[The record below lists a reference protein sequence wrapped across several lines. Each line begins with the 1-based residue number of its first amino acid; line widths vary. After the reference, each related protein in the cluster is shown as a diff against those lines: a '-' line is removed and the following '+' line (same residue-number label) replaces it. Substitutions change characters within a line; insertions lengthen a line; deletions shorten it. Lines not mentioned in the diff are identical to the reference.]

1 MLIARAFLRGR
12 SLSKSTV
19 KVRNLFSKFF
29 KKNILAIFSLL
40 FSELSNFCSV
50 SMKKNE
56 ESGCCHITV
65 LNGNYETIYDNKK
78 FQPPDKEERDRL
90 IEIFDSHYIVAY
102 MAAEIF
108 AEVGYRFA
116 PRRLMRSSAILDQIG
131 RKS

>member
-1 MLIARAFLRGR
+1 
-12 SLSKSTV
+12 
-19 KVRNLFSKFF
+19 
-29 KKNILAIFSLL
+29 
-40 FSELSNFCSV
+40 
-50 SMKKNE
+50 MKKNE
-56 ESGCCHITV
+56 EANCCHITV

-78 FQPPDKEERDRL
+78 YQPPDKEERDRL

-116 PRRLMRSSAILDQIG
+116 PRRLTRSSAILDPTG